1 MKKQKVLIDTD
12 IGDEIDDALALYF
25 AMQKNIEIVGVTT
38 VFKNTV
44 QRAQMAKKIL
54 SLFSCGYENV
64 PVYAGYSSFDSEN
77 IDNANINHYTADLD
91 EYFIENSNPQKA
103 VDFIIESC
111 KKYGSALTIVAIGPF
126 TNIAKAIQKEPSV
139 FDKVKVVIMGGA
151 YYSQYADWNVSCDT
165 KSAKIVFDK
174 VKNLECLGADVTHKL
189 KISLINRKKIV
200 DYKDK
205 GNNAVGRYLGFIY
218 DKFNAKDYEVFL
230 HDPLAVYYAIDSS
243 VCTMENAR
251 VEVIEDGA
259 GKGITL
265 NLEEYNKEYLNSYYK
280 NRERKNA
287 IKVAKQVKKK
297 EFINL
302 FMKIFEM

>member
-1 MKKQKVLIDTD
+1 MEKIKVLIDTD

-44 QRAQMAKKIL
+44 QRAQMVKKIL
-54 SLFSCGYENV
+54 SLFSCGYEKV
-64 PVYAGYSSFDSEN
+64 PVYAGYSSFDSEK
-77 IDNANINHYTADLD
+77 IDDIKVNHYESDLE
-91 EYFIENSNPQKA
+91 EYLIENTNPEKA

-111 KKYGSALTIVAIGPF
+111 KKYGSTLTIVAIGPF
-126 TNIAKAIQKEPSV
+126 TNIAKAIEKEPSA

-165 KSAKIVFDK
+165 KSAKIVFDNL
-174 VKNLECLGADVTHKL
+174 KNLECLGADVTHKL
-189 KISLINRKKIV
+189 KISLTNRKKIV

-205 GNNAVGRYLGFIY
+205 GSNAVGRYLSKVY
-218 DKFNAKDYEVFL
+218 AQFNAKDYEVFL

-243 VCTMENAR
+243 VCAMENAR
-251 VEVIEDGA
+251 VEVIENGA

>member
-1 MKKQKVLIDTD
+1 MEKTKILIDTD

-25 AMQKNIEIVGVTT
+25 AMQKNVEIVGVTT

-54 SLFSCGYENV
+54 CSFSCSYKKV
-64 PVYAGYSSFDSEN
+64 PVYAGYSSFDSNKIEN
-77 IDNANINHYTADLD
+77 TNINHYTPDLE
-91 EYFIENSNPQKA
+91 EYKIDNTNPQKA

-111 KKYGSALTIVAIGPF
+111 KKYGNSLTIVAIGPF
-126 TNIAKAIQKEPSV
+126 TNIAKAIQKEPSA
-139 FDKVKVVIMGGA
+139 FDNVRVVIMGGA

-165 KSAKIVFDK
+165 KSAKIVFDN

-189 KISLINRKKIV
+189 KISPTNRKKIV
-200 DYKDK
+200 GYKDK
-205 GNNAVGRYLGFIY
+205 GNNAVGRYLAEIY

-243 VCTMENAR
+243 VCEMENAR

-265 NLEEYNKEYLNSYYK
+265 NLKEYNKEYLNPFYINKDSK
-280 NRERKNA
+280 NV
-287 IKVAKQVKKK
+287 IKVAKQVKKN
-297 EFINL
+297 EFINI
-302 FMKIFEM
+302 FMQVFEK